1 MQPRGLKARACEM
14 GVCEERID
22 ATMDEDDVKGALI
35 AVILEHNAQTKP
47 DGLQQYLDLF
57 VSKHKGVTC
66 NRKSGRWGACIRRNG
81 KNQNLGY
88 FADEEEAAAAYQ
100 AAAATIARGEPL
112 PARPARETSSK
123 HKGVYWH
130 KASAKWVAQITHDGK
145 NQSLGYFADEE
156 EAAAVY
162 QAAQAT
168 IARGETLPAR
178 AARETSSKHKG
189 VSWCKAS
196 AKWVAQFRH
205 DGKEHHLGYFADEEQ
220 AAAAVREWEAST
232 VPVALPA
239 THALPTSQVAE
250 SAQPRGIPS
259 NPACPVH
266 GGGAAR
272 MAPAPAAK
280 PPVRPARLK
289 SLWSR

>member
-1 MQPRGLKARACEM
+1 MLTEVGCVFTTGASRATTREKRGREEGASGHGAKQRDETQLRDELSQMQPRGLKARACEM

-35 AVILEHNAQTKP
+35 AVILEHHAQTKP
-47 DGLQQYLDLF
+47 NGLQQYLDLF
-57 VSKHKGVTC
+57 VSKHKARET
-66 NRKSGRWGACIRRNG
+66 
-81 KNQNLGY
+81 
-88 FADEEEAAAAYQ
+88 EEAAAAYRAAQ
-100 AAAATIARGEPL
+100 AAIVEGDPL
-112 PARPARETSSK
+112 PTRPTRETSSK
-123 HKGVYWH
+123 H
-130 KASAKWVAQITHDGK
+130 
-145 NQSLGYFADEE
+145 
-156 EAAAVY
+156 
-162 QAAQAT
+162 
-168 IARGETLPAR
+168 R
-178 AARETSSKHKG
+178 G
-189 VSWCKAS
+189 VSWSKDKG
-196 AKWVAQFRH
+196 KWLAQIRRNVVRQY
-205 DGKEHHLGYFADEEQ
+205 LGYFADEEQ